1 MIARGIAFLVAAFLL
16 AGLAVPPALAEDATT
31 VARSEAPQTIT
42 GEGTRTLLIDGPF
55 GIEWQSAGRIG
66 VSAAPDQPGQAQSGG
81 PAVLSGAGADGM
93 SKGRMKLSDQQR
105 YRVSITA
112 SGPWEVTVSW

>member
-1 MIARGIAFLVAAFLL
+1 MIARGIAFLVAALLL
-16 AGLAVPPALAEDATT
+16 AGLAVTPALAEDAMA

-42 GEGTRTLLIDGPF
+42 GEGDRTLLIEGPF

-66 VSAAPDQPGQAQSGG
+66 VSAAPDKPGQTQGGG

-93 SKGRMKLSDQQR
+93 SKGRMNLSGEQR

-112 SGPWEVTVSW
+112 SGPWQATVSW